1 MKILIITV
9 GKPKLSY
16 AQDGFQDYIGR
27 LKHFHDIRIIHVADK
42 LNDADHLLQAAG
54 NSYKVGLVIE
64 GQQLTSHQLAEIL
77 DKKASLGR
85 ELSFIIGG
93 PEGLPEEVITA
104 CDFKW
109 SLSKLTFPHD
119 LAMLIVAET
128 LYRSSTLNRGIP
140 YHK

>member
-1 MKILIITV
+1 MKIRIITV

-16 AQDGFQDYIGR
+16 AQDGFQEYVGR

-42 LNDADHLLQAAG
+42 FNDADHLLLAAG
-54 NSYKVGLVIE
+54 NSFKIGLVID
-64 GQQLTSHQLAEIL
+64 GQQFTNHQLAEFL
-77 DKKASLGR
+77 NKKASQGQEVSL
-85 ELSFIIGG
+85 IIGG
-93 PEGLPEEVITA
+93 PEGLPIEVITA
-104 CDFKW
+104 CEFKW

-140 YHK
+140 YYK